1 MKINLM
7 APQNLP
13 LPKIVPVSEDL
24 AANASFGEL
33 MRQKLVE
40 VNNLQLRSDELTKEM
55 LTGKPVDLHQVMI
68 AAEQAGLAL
77 QLTVQVRNKII
88 EAYQEI
94 SRMQI

>member
-1 MKINLM
+1 VKINLV

-13 LPKIVPVSEDL
+13 LSKVITAPETIAPE
-24 AANASFGEL
+24 ASFGEL
-33 MRQKLVE
+33 LRQKLAE
-40 VNNLQLRSDELTKEM
+40 VNNLQLRSDELTREM
-55 LTGKPVDLHQVMI
+55 LAGKPVDLHQVMI

>member
-1 MKINLM
+1 
-7 APQNLP
+7 
-13 LPKIVPVSEDL
+13 
-24 AANASFGEL
+24 
-33 MRQKLVE
+33 
-40 VNNLQLRSDELTKEM
+40 M

-94 SRMQI
+94 SRMQV